1 MIEDAVAGVEGAKR
15 ANMTCLAVTTTNP
28 IEKLHRADRVVDT
41 LTVVSAVL
49 INELF
54 GLTLEES
61 YAD

>member
-1 MIEDAVAGVEGAKR
+1 MRFAA
-15 ANMTCLAVTTTNP
+15 TNP

-54 GLTLEES
+54 GLMLEES